1 MTAAWAYYDTEGER
15 VSPRSARAK
24 FMGREV
30 RVDSGAPPPAG
41 HASLGAVHY
50 VDVHAIG
57 AAERQKF
64 TSAAKFKAWCRA
76 QTTRPPGA

>member
-1 MTAAWAYYDTEGER
+1 MTDGWAYYDTNGDR
-15 VSPRSARAK
+15 APPKSPRAA

-30 RVDSGAPPPAG
+30 RTDSGVPAPDG

-57 AAERQKF
+57 GAERHRF
-64 TSAAKFKAWCRA
+64 TSTTKFKAWCRM
-76 QTTRPPGA
+76 QTTRPPAA